1 MIEIKH
7 YNFGI
12 PGLRRRALPG
22 KLIVL
27 EGTDGVGRSTQI
39 ALLLEW
45 LEANGYAAVRTGL
58 ARSTLASKGI
68 RQAKL
73 GHTMGDLT
81 LNLFYATDFADR
93 LEKQIIPALRAGMVC
108 LTDRYI
114 YSMIARAVVR
124 GVQEPWIKSVLSF
137 ALVPDAVFYLR
148 ATTHDL
154 LPRVIRA
161 GGFDYWESGMDFL
174 GLDDPYDSWIEY
186 QTRLIAQMDA
196 ITADYNCTVIDASRP
211 VDAVFFDLRDR
222 IAELLVDMRP
232 ARLGKKGELER
243 PIQESAT

>member
-1 MIEIKH
+1 VTEIKH
-7 YNFGI
+7 YEFGI

-93 LEKQIIPALRAGMVC
+93 IEKQIIPALRAGMVC

-124 GVQEPWIKSVLSF
+124 GVKESWIKSVLSF

-148 ATTHDL
+148 ATTKDL

-161 GGFDYWESGMDFL
+161 GGFDHWESGMDFL
-174 GLDDPYDSWIEY
+174 RLDDPYDSWIEY
-186 QTRLIAQMDA
+186 QTRLIGQIDA
-196 ITADYNCTVIDASRP
+196 IAAEYNCTLIDASRS
-211 VDAVFFDLRDR
+211 VDEVFFDLRDR

-232 ARLGKKGELER
+232 ARLGKKGEVTRQILEN
-243 PIQESAT
+243 SG